1 MAAAATRTTVPTATS
16 STTIS
21 ATAFVVD
28 SSDND
33 DDYNKKVKLVTEGL
47 QSYHAALLKK
57 QSKQNALAIVD
68 YLLAL
73 NTEINPSLAYKSN
86 QLRTL
91 TYPSEFCKQKPF
103 IKMTR
108 DDVLAYLD
116 SIKRP
121 EEADPLHQWIGTHNL
136 RRIYFLRFFKW
147 LYYPN
152 LEPDKR
158 STPKVMEN
166 ISKFKRKETSIYKP
180 TDLWTEEDDALFLKY
195 CPNVRD
201 RCYHMMSRDS
211 SCRPSEILNLRIRD
225 VVFKTTG
232 TNQYAEIL
240 VNGKTGSRQIPLLS
254 ALPYVKD
261 WLDSHPQRG
270 NPNCYLIPSFDRHH
284 KKFGNKMKP
293 ASLNVIYIKNTKK
306 DSSLPYS

>member
-33 DDYNKKVKLVTEGL
+33 DYNKEVKLVTEGL